1 MLDYTSVTRELRS
14 VISRRREMLTFLG
27 SVFAALGLFLQ
38 NTLQGT
44 LPSSLASL
52 KGHIFAAYA
61 FTLMVP
67 SLLIA
72 LRLARLNMGMTLNG
86 MLYARLMMTQ
96 DFIPK
101 ATNNTI
107 ATASRVNPAGVSFL
121 MFLLSDVIAAFSAA
135 LLAMALLS
143 DPRNP
148 DEVNPWKPWIAAGVG
163 IVVLAA
169 GLLLYLY
176 FHRSAV
182 AHAHRRIY
190 AEECAAFERNEWEEH
205 VAGSLE
211 DGNHDMIAILGLCG
225 LIVFSVFESLSGLGQ
240 PGVIGTELSRGM
252 VENYGPAF
260 YSLLMLVTCVFSM
273 VTYLRLRVAIGARSL
288 EIDPTDQPF
297 RPLRL
302 TDSLIGYM
310 LLSFFFALGI
320 HFLLESTIF
329 REEAHWPTLLTI
341 DAIAF
346 AVAILAEQLTLVYY
360 GRIIKAR

>member
-27 SVFAALGLFLQ
+27 SVFAALGLFL
-38 NTLQGT
+38 NNSLGGG

-61 FTLMVP
+61 FLLMVP

-101 ATNNTI
+101 ATTSSI
-107 ATASRVNPAGVSFL
+107 VAAGRVNPFGVSFL

-135 LLAMALLS
+135 LLAMAVTATVRL
-143 DPRNP
+143 
-148 DEVNPWKPWIAAGVG
+148 DEAANPWKPWVAVAIGLL
-163 IVVLAA
+163 VLVA
-169 GLLLYLY
+169 GLVMYMQ

-182 AHAHRRIY
+182 AHAQRRID
-190 AEECAAFERNEWEEH
+190 AEGCAPFERNEWEEH

-240 PGVIGTELSRGM
+240 PEVVGTELSRAM
-252 VENYGPAF
+252 VEDYGPVF
-260 YSLLMLVTCVFSM
+260 YSLLMVVTCVFSM
-273 VTYLRLRVAIGARSL
+273 VTYLRLRVAIGTRSL
-288 EIDPTDQPF
+288 EIDPSDQPF
-297 RPLRL
+297 RPLKL

-310 LLSFFFALGI
+310 LLSFFFAVGI
-320 HFLLESTIF
+320 HFLLESTFF

-341 DAIAF
+341 DAVAF
-346 AVAILAEQLTLVYY
+346 ALAVLAEQLTLVYF
-360 GRIIKAR
+360 GRIIKPR

>member
-38 NTLQGT
+38 NTLQGG
-44 LPSSLASL
+44 LPQSLSSL
-52 KGHIFAAYA
+52 KGHIFATYA
-61 FTLMVP
+61 FLLMVP

-86 MLYARLMMTQ
+86 MLYARLMMNQ
-96 DFIPK
+96 DFAPP
-101 ATNNTI
+101 ATTNSIVN
-107 ATASRVNPAGVSFL
+107 ASRVNPAGVSFL

-148 DEVNPWKPWIAAGVG
+148 DEANPWKPWAAAGIGV
-163 IVVLAA
+163 IVLAA
-169 GLLLYLY
+169 GLGMYLR
-176 FHRSAV
+176 FHTSAV
-182 AHAHRRIY
+182 AHAYRRING
-190 AEECAAFERNEWEEH
+190 ESCAAFERNEWEEH

-252 VENYGPAF
+252 VDNYGPVF

-273 VTYLRLRVAIGARSL
+273 VTYLRLRVAIGTRSL
-288 EIDPTDQPF
+288 EIDATDQPF
-297 RPLRL
+297 KPLKL

-310 LLSFFFALGI
+310 LLSFFFAVGI
-320 HFLLESTIF
+320 HFLLESTFF
-329 REEAHWPTLLTI
+329 REETHWPTLLAI
-341 DAIAF
+341 DAVAF
-346 AVAILAEQLTLVYY
+346 VLAVAAEQLTLVYY
-360 GRIIKAR
+360 GRIIKPR